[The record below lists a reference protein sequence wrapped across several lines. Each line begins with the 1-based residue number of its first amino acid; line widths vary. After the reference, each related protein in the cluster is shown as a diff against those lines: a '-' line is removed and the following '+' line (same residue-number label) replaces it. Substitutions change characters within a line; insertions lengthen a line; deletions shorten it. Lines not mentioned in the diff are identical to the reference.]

1 MRMAVYPFA
10 STGCVEDNL
19 TKIKNAM
26 AMAAEHGV
34 RLLAFHECALCGYPP
49 TEIAFDAVDHEAI
62 RRALEKIGVLAETY
76 CLNTA
81 VGTIRREGER
91 CFNSMVLFGADGSV
105 RGCYDKQALWGWDEE
120 NFARGTQSGVFEV
133 DGLRVGFRLCF
144 DVRFPELFR
153 QLYRE
158 KADACVVSFSDA
170 QPVPALERYEII
182 RAHLLT
188 RAMENVMPVISVN
201 TLSGCSTA
209 PTAVFDRNGRTVE
222 ELAPGEER
230 LLIYELEKSPLTFGE
245 QGRMVNNGR
254 FLPEV

>member
-10 STGCVEDNL
+10 STGCVADNL
-19 TKIKNAM
+19 AKIRSAM
-26 AMAAEHGV
+26 ALAAERGV

-49 TEIAFDAVDHEAI
+49 TETAFDAVEHEAI
-62 RRALEKIGVLAETY
+62 RRALEEIGALAEQH

-91 CFNSMVLFGADGSV
+91 CFNSMVIFGADG
-105 RGCYDKQALWGWDEE
+105 RMCGCYDKQALWGWDEE
-120 NFARGTQSGVFEV
+120 NFARGTQPGVFEV

-158 KADACVVSFSDA
+158 KADVCVVSFSDA
-170 QPVPALERYEII
+170 QPAPTPERYEII

-188 RAMENVMPVISVN
+188 RAMENVMPVLSVN
-201 TLSGCSTA
+201 TLSGCPTA
-209 PTAVFDRNGRTVE
+209 PTAVFDRNGRVVE

-230 LLIYELEKSPLTFGE
+230 LLVYELEKSPFTFGE
-245 QGRMVNNGR
+245 QGRIVNNGR
-254 FLPEV
+254 FLPEL